1 MYFRIESIIIVLLIV
16 LDVCRLCVCYM
27 SASIILCA
35 LLLGLAKIIK
45 QEVKFENE

>member
-1 MYFRIESIIIVLLIV
+1 MYFSNRSIIIVLLIV